1 MIGNAAFLAALTT
14 FLIVGWLAS
23 ELTYLAP
30 YKAGI
35 FRQHG
40 MVIAAYVAALFLNL
54 CGAFYN
60 IGRWLFLRDAGRKL
74 SHLDRQLRT
83 RDAVLDDLHRDL
95 KM

>member
-1 MIGNAAFLAALTT
+1 MIANAAFLAALVT
-14 FLIVGWLAS
+14 FVAVGWLAA

-40 MVIAAYVAALFLNL
+40 TVIAVCVTTLFFNLCALF
-54 CGAFYN
+54 YN
-60 IGRWLFLRDAGRKL
+60 VGRWLFLRDAGRKL

-83 RDAVLDDLHRDL
+83 RDAVLHDLHRDL

>member
-1 MIGNAAFLAALTT
+1 MIANAAFLAALAT
-14 FLIVGWLAS
+14 FLVVGWLAS

-35 FRQHG
+35 FRQYG
-40 MVIAAYVAALFLNL
+40 MIIAACIAALFLNL
-54 CGAFYN
+54 CAAFYN

-83 RDAVLDDLHRDL
+83 RDAVLHDLHRDL
-95 KM
+95 KI

>member
-1 MIGNAAFLAALTT
+1 MIANAAFLAALIT
-14 FLIVGWLAS
+14 FLIVGWLAA

-40 MVIAAYVAALFLNL
+40 LVIGSFVAAVFLNL
-54 CGAFYN
+54 CAAFYN
-60 IGRWLFLRDAGRKL
+60 VGRWLFLRDAGRKL
-74 SHLDRQLRT
+74 SHLDRQLRSP
-83 RDAVLDDLHRDL
+83 DAVLQDLRRDL